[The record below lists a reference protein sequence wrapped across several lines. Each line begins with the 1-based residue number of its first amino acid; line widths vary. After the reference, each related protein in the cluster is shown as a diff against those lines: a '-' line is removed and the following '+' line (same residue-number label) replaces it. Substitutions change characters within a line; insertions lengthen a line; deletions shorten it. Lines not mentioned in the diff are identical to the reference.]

1 MVRRREF
8 IRLFGGAAA
17 AWPLAALAQDRV
29 VRIGLLTA
37 YSEND
42 PLSQPWIATFVQ
54 GLSEL
59 GWSVGRN
66 LQIDYRWGNANVERI
81 KQFAKELVS
90 LKPDVILAGSTPV
103 TAALQRETTNI
114 PIVFV
119 IVSDPVSDGFV
130 ASLAH
135 PLSLNIAPPMIRAA
149 PLLVRLNCCVVS
161 RI

>member
-8 IRLFGGAAA
+8 IRLFGGAAV

-66 LQIDYRWGNANVERI
+66 LQIDYRWGSANVEHI
-81 KQFAKELVS
+81 KQ
-90 LKPDVILAGSTPV
+90 
-103 TAALQRETTNI
+103 
-114 PIVFV
+114 
-119 IVSDPVSDGFV
+119 
-130 ASLAH
+130 
-135 PLSLNIAPPMIRAA
+135 
-149 PLLVRLNCCVVS
+149 
-161 RI
+161 